1 MKKVLIA
8 IGVALALAAAVYAA
22 GWHAS
27 GAKAKWGATNATKA
41 NWCDN
46 STAWHPP
53 AAWGHGGRAT
63 AHGMP
68 IAWGRGKIH
77 GGLANATL
85 YVSTRQVTISGD
97 GISAQLTVDIV
108 NRNTTSTAGRVIYGT
123 GTVTLGGATYNA
135 KTVYGVVGNNAA
147 RLTIYTGDAIISL
160 LYKNGQYYAVVKPL
174 GKSGY
179 ERFNG
184 TATLQIR

>member
-1 MKKVLIA
+1 MKKVLIV

-22 GWHAS
+22 GWHAN
-27 GAKAKWGATNATKA
+27 GAKAKWNTVNATKA
-41 NWCDN
+41 NWCGN

-53 AAWGHGGRAT
+53 AAWGHGRWAAT
-63 AHGMP
+63 HRTP
-68 IAWGRGKIH
+68 NAWGR

-97 GISAQLTVDIV
+97 GISAQLTVDVV
-108 NRNTTSTAGRVIYGT
+108 NGNTTSTAGRVIYGT
-123 GTVTLGGATYNA
+123 GTVTLGSATYNV
-135 KTVYGVVGNNAA
+135 KTVYGIVGNNAA
-147 RLTIYTGDAIISL
+147 RLTIYTGDTIISL
-160 LYKNGQYYAVVKPL
+160 LYKNGQYHAVVKPL

-184 TATLQIR
+184 TATLQIQ